1 MLSLDIYTLEVKDSR
16 KGSSDLEASML
27 GTQGMSVILLRSED
41 RRKTPS
47 PSLQSTSQRSSFFQ
61 GRDCQTFNRLD
72 EAPASQPHYRDQLAL
87 CKC

>member
-1 MLSLDIYTLEVKDSR
+1 MLSLDVYTLEVKDSR
-16 KGSSDLEASML
+16 KGISDLEASML

-47 PSLQSTSQRSSFFQ
+47 PSLQSTSQRSSFFW
-61 GRDCQTFNRLD
+61 GETFSRLD